1 MFIAM
6 VIPAIIYGLL
16 ALTIPESP
24 RYLIAKHRVPEAK
37 AILSG
42 LLGPVNID
50 AKVEKIRLSMER
62 EKEPSW
68 QDLKVPATGKI
79 ATIVW
84 IGLALSVFQQFV
96 GINVIFY
103 YSNVLW
109 QAVGFDESQSFI
121 ISLIGATINVLTT
134 LIAIATID
142 RIGRK
147 PLLIIGSIG
156 MTITLGTMAIIF
168 GSASACTTVNS
179 LCTAQ
184 NITDKTPDLTTAV
197 FGSASGT
204 IALIAANLFVVAFG
218 MSWGPVVWVLLG
230 EMFPNRMRAAALSL
244 AAGGQWVAN
253 WIVTVSFPT
262 LKDIGLGL
270 AYGLYAAFAL
280 LSFFFVLEVH
290 RGDEGQATGGHAL
303 LSWHSARID
312 CHRCTFPS
320 SGKVHLWQWA
330 GITAQSVTRR

>member
-6 VIPAIIYGLL
+6 VIPALAYGLL

-24 RYLIAKHRVPEAK
+24 RYLIAKHRIGEAK
-37 AILSG
+37 TILSG
-42 LLGPVNID
+42 LLGPKDID
-50 AKVEKIRLSMER
+50 AKIEKIRKSMER
-62 EKEPSW
+62 EQEPSW
-68 QDLKVPATGKI
+68 QDLKGPSGKI
-79 ATIVW
+79 ALIVW
-84 IGLALSVFQQFV
+84 VGVALSVFQQFV

-109 QAVGFDESQSFI
+109 QAVGFDESQSFL
-121 ISLIGATINVLTT
+121 ISLIGSIINVLTT

-147 PLLIIGSIG
+147 PLLIIGSAG

-168 GSASACTTVNS
+168 GSAGKCTVINS
-179 LCTAQ
+179 LCTQQ
-184 NITDKTPDLTTAV
+184 NITDGAPDLSTGV

-204 IALIAANLFVVAFG
+204 IALIAANLFIVAFG

-244 AAGGQWVAN
+244 AAGAQWIAN
-253 WIVTVSFPT
+253 WIVTVSVPG
-262 LKDIGLGL
+262 LADIGLGL

-280 LSFFFVLEVH
+280 LSFFFVLRFIEETKGRQLEDIGAV
-290 RGDEGQATGGHAL
+290 G
-303 LSWHSARID
+303 
-312 CHRCTFPS
+312 
-320 SGKVHLWQWA
+320 
-330 GITAQSVTRR
+330 